1 MKQQAIEKKKE
12 IMEQVFASLNK
23 KDSLV
28 VLLEQYEGSL
38 HKADKVTDSPRD
50 DEHLVLKEDADE
62 DEYSKL
68 TELKKTAFQRD
79 QPKPIDKKIVTL
91 STKIRN

>member
-1 MKQQAIEKKKE
+1 MQE
-12 IMEQVFASLNK
+12 VFASLNK

-28 VLLEQYEGSL
+28 VLFEHYESSL
-38 HKADKVTDSPRD
+38 HKADKVTESPRD

-68 TELKKTAFQRD
+68 TKKSQNGFFD
-79 QPKPIDKKIVTL
+79 KNQPKPIDKKIVQL
-91 STKIRN
+91 SSKIRN

>member
-1 MKQQAIEKKKE
+1 MAE
-12 IMEQVFASLNK
+12 VFASLNK

-28 VLLEQYEGSL
+28 VLFEHYEGSL

-50 DEHLVLKEDADE
+50 EEQLVLKEDADE

-68 TELKKTAFQRD
+68 IKKE
-79 QPKPIDKKIVTL
+79 
-91 STKIRN
+91 

>member
-1 MKQQAIEKKKE
+1 
-12 IMEQVFASLNK
+12 MEQVFASLNK
-23 KDSLV
+23 KDSLI
-28 VLLEQYEGSL
+28 VLLEDYEKSL

-62 DEYSKL
+62 DDYSKL
-68 TELKKTAFQRD
+68 NGPKKSGYRD
-79 QPKPIDKKIVTL
+79 QPKPIDKKIVSL